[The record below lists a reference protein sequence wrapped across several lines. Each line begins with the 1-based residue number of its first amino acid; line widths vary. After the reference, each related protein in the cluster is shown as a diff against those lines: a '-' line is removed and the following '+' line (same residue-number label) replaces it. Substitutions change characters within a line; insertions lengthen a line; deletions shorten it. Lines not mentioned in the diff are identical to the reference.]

1 MSLLD
6 KIKAMFS
13 GGSESQDRSHEGH
26 DHAAAVEDVPPP
38 VPPTPVDPLGSSMP
52 EAGPVPPSTPP
63 PAAGRDDETV

>member
-13 GGSESQDRSHEGH
+13 GGSEAKDHSHEGY
-26 DHAAAVEDVPPP
+26 DHTVAEDVPPP